1 MYGYTDSEAVGHIS
15 HELLET
21 QSPIEFNEF
30 QEILTK
36 EEMWTGEITHTTKDG
51 KKIIVE
57 TRQQLIKDPSGKKIV
72 VETNRDITER
82 KNSEEVLNQS
92 QKLLQDIINGF
103 TSPIFVKDIE
113 GRFLIINNKLEEL
126 LGVKNEE
133 LKGKTDYD
141 IITKELADYYRIN
154 DQKVLEEGKTIT
166 FEEEADLIDGHHTF
180 IANKFPILTLTINL
194 ME

>member
-141 IITKELADYYRIN
+141 IITKELAENYRAH
-154 DQKVLEEGKTIT
+154 DQKVLEEGKAIPI
-166 FEEEADLIDGHHTF
+166 EEEADLIDGHHTF
-180 IANKFPILTLTINL
+180 IANKFPI
-194 ME
+194 